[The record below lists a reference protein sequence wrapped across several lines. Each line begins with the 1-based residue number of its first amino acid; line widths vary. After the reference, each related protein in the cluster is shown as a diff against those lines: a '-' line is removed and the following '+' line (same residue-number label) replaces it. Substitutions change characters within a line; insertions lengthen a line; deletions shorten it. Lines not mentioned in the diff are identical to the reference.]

1 MTEHP
6 TAPSS
11 SPADPVG
18 EPARPLVLVY
28 DRPATRWTEA
38 LPVGN
43 GRLGAMCFGGTTS
56 DRVQVNDDT
65 CWSGSPATVAGRSL
79 IAAGEGPRVL
89 DDARAAL
96 ASGDVRAAERAVQ
109 RLQHGHSQAYQPLV
123 DLLVQEA
130 GPGEEVRAAEDLHP
144 AGEAHFADAVH
155 RAHETHRADEAATPP
170 RYARTL
176 DLRTAVASHSWSS
189 AGATILQETWSSA
202 PHQVLVVDRRATVGS
217 LPALRVS
224 LASPHPTLD
233 VQGTPTGLAA
243 SVRMPSDVVPDHEP
257 ADVHVHYDPT
267 PGAAVTAAVHVA
279 ICTDGIVGD
288 GGPTANADAVE
299 VVGATYLTLVLGTE
313 TDFVDAATAPHGDL
327 DALRGAVARRTS
339 AVVDQ
344 IVADGLP
351 ALRAAH
357 VADHAALFG
366 RVELD
371 LGPDPEGITTTPE
384 RLARHA
390 GGAPDPALAALQ
402 AQYGRYLMIAGSRP
416 GSRPLTLQGIWNESV
431 VPPWSSNY
439 TTNINTEMNYWPT
452 GPGALDECYEPLT
465 TWLGDLA
472 MTGRATARDLY
483 GLPGWAAHHNSDVW
497 GFSLPAGDGA
507 SDPSWTAWPL
517 GGVWLATHLWDRYD
531 WSRDLG
537 FLADAWPL
545 LRGAADFALAWL
557 VEQHDGTL
565 GTSPATSP
573 ENRFVAP
580 DGQPAAVS
588 VSTTSDLA
596 MIRELLERCLF
607 AAEVLVGAGAV
618 VPEGSPDPDDADWHA
633 AARAALDRLPGER
646 VLPDGRLAEWST
658 DLVDAEPEHRH
669 QSHLVGVY
677 PGSRIDPRSEPDLA
691 AAALATLDARG
702 PESTG
707 WSLAWRLALRA
718 RLGDAVGARAA
729 IDAFLRPTADGAQ
742 PGDLVAPLDDDRP
755 GAGSGVYPNL
765 FCAHPPF
772 QVDGN
777 LGFTAGVVEMI
788 LQSHRTTQDLT
799 VVDLLATLPAGWQDG
814 AARGLGARGAV
825 TVDVTWRDGQVTGL
839 ALRGPVGRSVEVSL
853 PVGGGRQTMGVVL
866 EDGTWD
872 GTWDGVGGLA

>member
-1 MTEHP
+1 MTERP
-6 TAPSS
+6 ATASP
-11 SPADPVG
+11 SPAA
-18 EPARPLVLVY
+18 PAADARVRPLVLAY
-28 DRPATRWTEA
+28 DRPAARWTEA

-43 GRLGAMCFGGTTS
+43 GRLGAMCFGGTLT

-79 IAAGEGPRVL
+79 LEPGEGPRVV
-89 DDARAAL
+89 DEARAAL
-96 ASGDVRAAERAVQ
+96 AAGDVRAAERAVQ

-123 DLLVQEA
+123 DLLVHEV
-130 GPGEEVRAAEDLHP
+130 GPAEEVAPDVR
-144 AGEAHFADAVH
+144 
-155 RAHETHRADEAATPP
+155 AATPP
-170 RYARTL
+170 GYARTL
-176 DLRTAVASHSWSS
+176 DLRAAVARHTWSG
-189 AGATILQETWSSA
+189 AGATVIQETWSSA
-202 PHQVLVVDRRATVGS
+202 PHQVLVVDRRATDGT

-224 LASPHPTLD
+224 LTSPHPTLE

-243 SVRMPSDVVPDHEP
+243 TVRMPSDVVPDHEP
-257 ADVHVHYDPT
+257 ADEHVRYDPT

-279 ICTDGIVGD
+279 VHTDGIVGD
-288 GGPTANADAVE
+288 AGPSATADAVE
-299 VVGATYLTLVLGTE
+299 VVGATYVTLVLATE
-313 TDFVDAATAPHGDL
+313 TDLVDATTAPHGDR
-327 DALRGAVARRTS
+327 DALREASARRT
-339 AVVDQ
+339 ATVVDE
-344 IVADGLP
+344 IVAAGLP

-357 VADHAALFG
+357 VADHSALFA

-371 LGPDPEGITTTPE
+371 LGPDPDGVATVPE

-390 GGAPDPALAALQ
+390 AGAPDPALAALQ

-416 GSRPLTLQGIWNESV
+416 GTRPMTLQGIWNESV

-439 TTNINTEMNYWPT
+439 TTNINTEMSYWPA
-452 GPGALDECYEPLT
+452 GPANLDECHAPLT

-472 MTGRATARDLY
+472 RTGRSTARDLY

-507 SDPSWTAWPL
+507 SDPAWTAWPL
-517 GGVWLATHLWDRYD
+517 GGVWLATHLWDRFD
-531 WSRDLG
+531 FSRDLG
-537 FLADAWPL
+537 FLADHAWSL

-557 VEQHDGTL
+557 VEMPDGTL

-573 ENRFVAP
+573 ENRYVAP
-580 DGQPAAVS
+580 DGRPAAVT

-596 MIRELLERCLF
+596 MVRELLERCLD
-607 AAEVLVGAGAV
+607 AAQVLADAGTAVPDGA
-618 VPEGSPDPDDADWHA
+618 PDPGDLGWQAVT
-633 AARAALDRLPGER
+633 RAALDRLPGER

-677 PGSRIDPRSEPDLA
+677 PGTRVDPRSAPDLA

-702 PESTG
+702 PDSTG

-718 RLGDAVGARAA
+718 RLGDAGGAGAA
-729 IDAFLRPTADGAQ
+729 LDAFLRPTADGAPPHDVPA
-742 PGDLVAPLDDDRP
+742 PGDARP

-777 LGFTAGVVEMI
+777 LGFTAGLLELLV
-788 LQSHRTTQDLT
+788 QSHRTTAGTT
-799 VVDLLATLPAGWQDG
+799 VVDLLPVVPESWPDG
-814 AARGLGARGAV
+814 AARGLGLRGGMTLDVRWRAGV
-825 TVDVTWRDGQVTGL
+825 VVDLVVH
-839 ALRGPVGRSVEVSL
+839 GPVGRPVSASV
-853 PVGGGRQTMGVVL
+853 PDGTGGRKTAELRPLCGAGSGLLDGGRRSGRLPWSCDTGEAKRGCLVL
-866 EDGTWD
+866 I
-872 GTWDGVGGLA
+872 